1 MKRRASWKIVCGV
14 VLFAGLGF
22 LAGRLLFQDL
32 GKASLFGDE
41 AIHAR
46 VALEAATAKTWLP
59 LTYQGRPYLAKPPLK
74 ILAEAWIFEHF
85 GPTEWN
91 ARVLDASCGIA
102 TVLLVFV
109 FGALVWNLR
118 VGTVGALV
126 LLGANHYVLRHGVR
140 EGVQD
145 GPLVF
150 FVGLALTLYF
160 CHVEAGRVRWGLLL
174 ASAVAAAS
182 ATLTKGAAALVVIA
196 PATVVFELLLA
207 KGEDDGA
214 RVWMRG
220 RDLAVLNGAVVLSL
234 VGWVWAT
241 YAWVGKAAF
250 SARYRDFVVRA
261 TTGLD
266 PSHVHGAGFYPSVLW
281 EDFGLWL
288 LALIPFFVGSLRRV
302 GDGETEHRGEKLVV
316 LWALVGVGLPSLSTS
331 KLPWYIYSAYPAVA
345 LMVAAGI
352 DRLFRPALRRPVVAA
367 ALGFLVL
374 WGLHVRYRRLEER
387 VEAKRV
393 VVKAER
399 LAGLVEET
407 SGMQL
412 AVRPGTRL
420 RGWEAFYFLP
430 PVGPAISW
438 EDLDRTGASGCRLVV
453 QSSPEAPAW
462 FEGEP
467 WLVPLRTD
475 PREGA
480 QLYVVD
486 LDHCVPAWI

>member
-1 MKRRASWKIVCGV
+1 MVCGV

-46 VALEAATAKTWLP
+46 VALEAATAETWLP
-59 LTYQGRPYLAKPPLK
+59 LTFQGRPYLAKPPLK
-74 ILAEAWIFEHF
+74 ILSVAWIFEHF

-109 FGALVWNLR
+109 FGALLWNLR

-140 EGVQD
+140 DGVQD
-145 GPLVF
+145 GALVF
-150 FVGLALTLYF
+150 FVALALALYF
-160 CHVEAGRVRWGLLL
+160 CHVEAGRARWGLLL
-174 ASAVAAAS
+174 GSAVAAAS
-182 ATLTKGAAALVVIA
+182 ATLTKGAAALVVIG
-196 PATVVFELLLA
+196 PASVAFELLLA
-207 KGEDDGA
+207 RDEGDEV
-214 RVWMRG
+214 RVWVRG
-220 RDLAVLNGAVVLSL
+220 RDLAVLNGAAVLSL
-234 VGWVWAT
+234 VGWLWAT
-241 YAWVGKAAF
+241 YTWVGEAAF

-288 LALIPFFVGSLRRV
+288 LALIPFFVGSLKTV
-302 GDGETEHRGEKLVV
+302 GAGDAEDRAERLVV
-316 LWALVGVGLPSLSTS
+316 LWALVGIGLPSLSSS
-331 KLPWYIYSAYPAVA
+331 KLPWYIYPAYPALA
-345 LMVAAGI
+345 LMLAAGI

-367 ALGFLVL
+367 VLGLSVL
-374 WGLHVRYRRLEER
+374 WGLHVRYRGLEER
-387 VEAKRV
+387 VEARRV
-393 VVKAER
+393 VVKAAR

-407 SGMQL
+407 GGMQL
-412 AVRPGTRL
+412 TVRPGTRL

-430 PVGPAISW
+430 PVGPAIPW
-438 EDLDRTGASGCRLVV
+438 EDFDRTGASGCRLVV
-453 QSSPEAPAW
+453 QPSPEAPTW

-467 WLVPLRTD
+467 WLVPLRTGS
-475 PREGA
+475 RGES
-480 QLYVVD
+480 QVYVVD